1 MHLNSSL
8 ERHLNSFSLKYM
20 YAWKKYKAV
29 IRIYKT
35 NNKQEKIVGIGRH
48 SLIEI
53 LYPVK

>member
-8 ERHLNSFSLKYM
+8 ERHLNGFSLKYM

-35 NNKQEKIVGIGRH
+35 NNNQEKIALSIKLVGI
-48 SLIEI
+48 L
-53 LYPVK
+53 

>member
-35 NNKQEKIVGIGRH
+35 NNNQEKIALSIKLVGI
-48 SLIEI
+48 L
-53 LYPVK
+53 